1 MNTKLFTGMGLA
13 LALGACVSM
22 PQPNAALETARSA
35 VQTAEADPNV
45 NKFAPLELD
54 RARKELSIAE
64 DASLHHQDAEVDQP
78 AYLATQN
85 ARLAQAHGA
94 AKADDARVAAGQIER
109 DQIVLASRTREA
121 ENARASAANSRA
133 AADVALNQRDQAA
146 ASAAN
151 SRAAADAALNQR
163 DQAAASAA
171 DSRAAADVALNQRD
185 QAVSQRD
192 QANDQTARANGETAR
207 VQAELDALKA
217 TPTPRGLVM
226 TLGDVLFDTG
236 RAELKSGAGRKMDQ
250 LGQFLVEH
258 ADRRVQIDGF
268 TDSVGTDSYN
278 EDLSQRRA
286 DAVKTALI
294 NRGVQPSRI
303 GTEGYGKAYPVA
315 NNNDSGGRQLNR
327 RVEVVIGG
335 DNGTAIS
342 PRAGL

>member
-1 MNTKLFTGMGLA
+1 MNAKFYTGIGLA

-22 PQPNAALETARSA
+22 PQPNAALETARRA

-45 NKFAPLELD
+45 NKFAPLDLD
-54 RARKELSIAE
+54 RARKDLSIAE
-64 DASLHHQDAEVDQP
+64 DAALHHQDEQVDQP

-94 AKADDARVAAGQIER
+94 AKADDARVAAGQMER

-121 ENARASAANSRA
+121 ENAKASAANSKVVA
-133 AADVALNQRDQAA
+133 QVALD
-146 ASAAN
+146 
-151 SRAAADAALNQR
+151 
-163 DQAAASAA
+163 
-171 DSRAAADVALNQRD
+171 
-185 QAVSQRD
+185 QRD
-192 QANDQTARANGETAR
+192 QANQETAR

-250 LGQFLVEH
+250 LAQFLVEH
-258 ADRRVQIDGF
+258 PDRRVQIDGF
-268 TDSVGTDSYN
+268 TDSIGTDSYN

-286 DAVKTALI
+286 DAVKTSLI

-315 NNNDSGGRQLNR
+315 NNTDSGGRQLNR
-327 RVEVVIGG
+327 RVEVVIGN
-335 DNGTAIS
+335 DNGTAIA
-342 PRAGL
+342 PRSGF

>member
-1 MNTKLFTGMGLA
+1 MNAKLFTGMGLA
-13 LALGACVSM
+13 LALAACVSM
-22 PQPNAALETARSA
+22 PRPNAALETARLA
-35 VQTAEADPNV
+35 VQTAEADSNV
-45 NKFAPLELD
+45 NKFAPLDLD
-54 RARKELSIAE
+54 RARKDLSIAE
-64 DASLHHQDAEVDQP
+64 DASLHHQDADVDHP

-94 AKADDARVAAGQIER
+94 AKADDARVAAGQMER

-121 ENARASAANSRA
+121 ENARASAANSR
-133 AADVALNQRDQAA
+133 VV
-146 ASAAN
+146 
-151 SRAAADAALNQR
+151 
-163 DQAAASAA
+163 
-171 DSRAAADVALNQRD
+171 ADVALNQRD
-185 QAVSQRD
+185 QAVNQRD
-192 QANDQTARANGETAR
+192 QANDETAR

-258 ADRRVQIDGF
+258 LDRRVQIDGF

-286 DAVKTALI
+286 DSVKTALI

-303 GTEGYGKAYPVA
+303 GTEGYGKAFPVA

-335 DNGTAIS
+335 NNGTAIS
-342 PRAGL
+342 PRSGL